1 MRFLSEI
8 DVNEIKDKRV
18 VLRVDYNVPM
28 KNGEI
33 LDTNKI
39 DSSFKTIDYLVNL
52 KCKIIILSHFGRVKS
67 EEDLKSNSLEPV
79 FNYIKGLNKYNIKFS
94 HVIMGKPLDEM
105 AENLGP
111 GEIVLVENTRYMDI
125 HGKLESSCDTQLAM
139 YWANLGSFYVDD
151 AFGSMHRNHASVT
164 GIPKYVEGAIGF
176 LAENEIKNLSKLL
189 NVTERPFVVI
199 MGGAKLDD
207 KIELIYSLAEKADHV
222 LLGGGIANTFLTA
235 AGIETGSSLV
245 SRDALFNAKSIMDEF
260 PDIIILPKDV
270 IVSTTYNKDKVEI
283 KNVDDLVMDDIIG
296 DIGPKAIENYSRLI
310 NSAKIIFI
318 NGTVGMYEQKEFA
331 NGTREILDIVS
342 KSNALKIVGGGDA
355 ASSVANLG
363 FKDKMNF
370 ISTGGGATL
379 SYIANGSLPGIDAII
394 NNKKNN

>member
-1 MRFLSEI
+1 MRFLSEL
-8 DVNEIKDKRV
+8 DVDEIKNKRV
-18 VLRVDYNVPM
+18 IVRVDYNVPM
-28 KNGEI
+28 KDGEI

-52 KCKIIILSHFGRVKS
+52 KCKIIIFSHFGRVKS

-111 GEIVLVENTRYMDI
+111 GEIILVENTRYMDI

-189 NVTERPFVVI
+189 NVTERP
-199 MGGAKLDD
+199 
-207 KIELIYSLAEKADHV
+207 
-222 LLGGGIANTFLTA
+222 LLL
-235 AGIETGSSLV
+235 
-245 SRDALFNAKSIMDEF
+245 
-260 PDIIILPKDV
+260 
-270 IVSTTYNKDKVEI
+270 
-283 KNVDDLVMDDIIG
+283 
-296 DIGPKAIENYSRLI
+296 
-310 NSAKIIFI
+310 
-318 NGTVGMYEQKEFA
+318 
-331 NGTREILDIVS
+331 
-342 KSNALKIVGGGDA
+342 
-355 ASSVANLG
+355 
-363 FKDKMNF
+363 
-370 ISTGGGATL
+370 
-379 SYIANGSLPGIDAII
+379 
-394 NNKKNN
+394 